1 MPFGHPKGALD
12 LSDFRTLNSN
22 MADTTAIKKDVFIR
36 FQGGVCIVTDFQH
49 VNPGK
54 GSAFVKTKLK
64 NVSTGKVVEN
74 TFKVGEKVDVVT
86 PDRAMMQYLYKDGSG
101 YNFMDNES
109 FEQVSI
115 STDTLG
121 DKKDYLTEGQEVI
134 VLSLEGNAL
143 SVDIPK
149 KLTFEVIEAMPAVK
163 GDTASGNVRKEVTL
177 ETGVKLQVPLFI
189 NQGDR
194 VVVNTETGEYVERA

>member
-1 MPFGHPKGALD
+1 
-12 LSDFRTLNSN
+12 